1 MTREEIQEALEL
13 HQKWLRN
20 EEGGER
26 ATLAGEDL
34 SRAMLDG
41 INLMWADLTGVDFEE
56 AHLFGAN
63 FEGAD
68 LRGANL
74 RGASCGS
81 ANFAGADLNK
91 ANLKEAQL
99 RGTNLRGA
107 DLRGADLRGAD
118 LWGANLK
125 HADLDG
131 ADLTDVRNF
140 PFPNLNILRNQTGKI
155 KAFKLVG
162 KNYEGRFKGGI
173 KYEIGKVVK
182 EDDYDSDE
190 RALCSRGLNIATLD
204 WCLEDKGEDEIILE
218 VEFKAEDIVA
228 IPYAT
233 DGKFRLKRCKVIREV
248 KEV

>member
-1 MTREEIQEALEL
+1 MTREEINKIVNL

-74 RGASCGS
+74 RGAFCGS
-81 ANFAGADLNK
+81 ANFAGASLEV
-91 ANLKEAQL
+91 ANLEWANLERVNFTRANFKGA
-99 RGTNLRGA
+99 NLRE
-107 DLRGADLRGAD
+107 AD
-118 LWGANLK
+118 LWE
-125 HADLDG
+125 
-131 ADLTDVRNF
+131 ADLTDAENL
-140 PFPNLNILRNQTGKI
+140 PHSDLNILRYQKGKLRV
-155 KAFKLVG
+155 FKLVD

-173 KYEIGKVVK
+173 IYEIGKVVK
-182 EDDYDSDE
+182 EDNYNPDE
-190 RALCSRGLNIATLD
+190 RALCSRGLNIATFD
-204 WCLEDKGEDEIILE
+204 WCLENKGEGEIILE

-233 DGKFRLKRCKVIREV
+233 DGKFRVKKCKVISEV
-248 KEV
+248 KGV